1 IIRKINEYEQKK
13 REVFYEVFNA
23 VRRNFIEIIREITN
37 GEGDIYLDSD
47 DPFSSGLHIKV
58 KPNNKPVQKLESMSG
73 GEKSL
78 VALAL
83 IFAIQMYRPAPFYAF
98 DEVDMFLDGVNV
110 GRVAKMIK
118 KMSKEAQFIVISL
131 RKPMLENAD
140 AIVGVTMGGDN
151 SSIVT
156 GIKLVT

>member
-1 IIRKINEYEQKK
+1 
-13 REVFYEVFNA
+13 
-23 VRRNFIEIIREITN
+23 
-37 GEGDIYLDSD
+37 SD